1 MENQKK
7 QIWLPILFS
16 LVMVLGM
23 FIGYYL
29 RSSSSSVGNFLSFNK
44 ANALQEI
51 TGLIQNKYVDP
62 VKMDSITELTINE
75 LLSHLDPHSIYI
87 PPIDVQ
93 AVNDDLNGSFQGVG
107 IEFQVFDDTVQ
118 VINVVKNGP
127 SEKAGVLIGDKIIY
141 VNDTT
146 KVAGVKISAEKIRTY
161 MRGEANSKVDITV
174 LRNNLEKKI
183 TITRGNISI
192 STVDAAYL
200 IEPKI
205 GFIRLNK
212 FGEKTYEEFM
222 ENLEK
227 LQKQGMINL
236 ILDLRGNTGGL
247 LNEAVD
253 IADEFLSNNKLVVY
267 TQGNKSARYEFKSKR
282 DGLFETGKLV
292 VLVDETSASASEVL
306 AGALQDWDRATIV
319 GKRTFGKG
327 LVQQQFPLSN
337 GGALRLTIARYY
349 TPLGRN
355 IQKTYINKTKEE
367 YRNDALGI
375 HSSEKFENEDSSHPK
390 PSFKTPKGRIVYGG
404 GGILPDIIIDN
415 DTLPLSKE
423 VVKFYKTNLLNEAAI
438 KLFLIHKQSLE
449 KINSPDK
456 MNTDFILNE
465 QDWKFIENLA
475 TKKSITLNLITN
487 KEKVEILEDIKAMIG
502 KLLFGNNGFFEIA
515 NKEDKVVLKGVE
527 LLQEKK

>member
-29 RSSSSSVGNFLSFNK
+29 RSSSSLVGNFLSFNK

-146 KVAGVKISAEKIRTY
+146 KVAGVKISAEKIRAY
-161 MRGEANSKVDITV
+161 MRGEANSNVDVTV
-174 LRNNLEKKI
+174 LRNSFEKKI

-192 STVDAAYL
+192 STVDAAYI

-423 VVKFYKTNLLNEAAI
+423 VVKFYKTNLLNEAAL
-438 KLFLIHKQSLE
+438 KLFLIHNQSLQ

-456 MNTDFILNE
+456 MNTNFILNE

-475 TKKSITLNLITN
+475 TKKAITLNLITN

-515 NKEDKVVLKGVE
+515 NKEDKMVLKGVE